1 VAALGLG
8 PGDGRLVEERDFVP
22 EGVLLEVAAVVLAA
36 IFRGEADPKG
46 RANLFEFAN
55 PADDLEFAEAL
66 HDPISCSLRGSMTN
80 ARGRD
85 GLRST
90 AKSEGPLHGNRIC
103 G

>member
-55 PADDLEFAEAL
+55 PADDLEFAEAP
-66 HDPISCSLRGSMTN
+66 HDLISCSLRGSMTN

-90 AKSEGPLHGNRIC
+90 AKSEGPLHGNRFC